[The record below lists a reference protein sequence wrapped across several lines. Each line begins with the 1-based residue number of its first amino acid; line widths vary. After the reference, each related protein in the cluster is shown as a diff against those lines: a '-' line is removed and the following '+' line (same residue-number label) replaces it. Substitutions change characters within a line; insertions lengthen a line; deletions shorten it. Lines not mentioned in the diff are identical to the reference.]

1 MVLDRYTYVAEL
13 VHQVDRENAVET
25 MLMYGLP
32 VALRVLTGA
41 TVCRA
46 ALHDGTVNLFDQRP
60 YEGRL
65 QVVGISPLAGGNL
78 HGNTSL
84 GLDTQGFVNLHQRLG
99 GYLLREKYLRLSR
112 GYQREHQRVC
122 G

>member
-1 MVLDRYTYVAEL
+1 MLANDVVSQVLMVLDRYTYVAEL

-65 QVVGISPLAGGNL
+65 LVV
-78 HGNTSL
+78 
-84 GLDTQGFVNLHQRLG
+84 RLFFIFPVPFF
-99 GYLLREKYLRLSR
+99 LVS
-112 GYQREHQRVC
+112 
-122 G
+122 